1 MKLSNSAVWVI
12 ITSAKLTAMTGS
24 IIVPVINFMRDEF
37 GVDPASAGFIVTVH
51 ALFAALF
58 YTYFRN
64 RVQTI
69 GTKKMLA
76 TGLLFYGVCGGS
88 GLFIQSYSL
97 LVVTRALLGIALAAV
112 YVSTTA
118 ILNLYT
124 EEEVN
129 NLRGLRGSSTAF
141 GSINWPVVGGFLGV
155 FSWHYPFALY
165 LLSIPLAFLIMRVV
179 PEIDIRENENENE
192 NESKETEESV
202 NPISRSKPIIY
213 SITVLENILLFTI
226 LVFVP
231 PLLEKMNISYYS
243 VLSPFYIGFLIIF
256 MMISSV
262 LGSSLF
268 LKTREIPPNIII
280 FLTLGLWTVAFAAL
294 FQGNTLII
302 ISSLLLFSIGQGLY
316 SPVVGKMINDF
327 SPDGVTHS
335 RILGLAGQFLAPLI
349 FYPAVLFSGV
359 TEVFLAA
366 GILCGAFLLLY
377 AAILLK
383 MNFTV

>member
-1 MKLSNSAVWVI
+1 M
-12 ITSAKLTAMTGS
+12 
-24 IIVPVINFMRDEF
+24 
-37 GVDPASAGFIVTVH
+37 
-51 ALFAALF
+51 
-58 YTYFRN
+58 
-64 RVQTI
+64 
-69 GTKKMLA
+69 
-76 TGLLFYGVCGGS
+76 
-88 GLFIQSYSL
+88 
-97 LVVTRALLGIALAAV
+97 
-112 YVSTTA
+112 
-118 ILNLYT
+118 
-124 EEEVN
+124 
-129 NLRGLRGSSTAF
+129 
-141 GSINWPVVGGFLGV
+141 

-165 LLSIPLAFLIMRVV
+165 LLGIPLAFLIMRVV
-179 PEIDIRENENENE
+179 PEIDIRENEKENE
-192 NESKETEESV
+192 QREITNLV
-202 NPISRSKPIIY
+202 SRSKPIIY

-256 MMISSV
+256 MMVSSV

-268 LKTREIPPNIII
+268 LKIREIPSNIII

-302 ISSLLLFSIGQGLY
+302 LSSLLLFSIGQGLY
-316 SPVVGKMINDF
+316 SPVAGKMINDF

-335 RILGLAGQFLAPLI
+335 RVLGLTGQFLAPLI
-349 FYPAVLFSGV
+349 FYPVILFYGV

-377 AAILLK
+377 AGILLK